1 MLYSR
6 SHCVPSHTPGLKY
19 SFSQER
25 TSSPCPLLFLLTL
38 DTEESSRLI
47 FYAREFEFER
57 LGRRLAVC
65 RCENPVIKIARPRRM
80 IAGPVDSPEF
90 TTVDVE
96 AISPKRAQLHRG
108 GEYKRDGRSTQATQA
123 TQAAGGERLLT
134 SQ

>member
-1 MLYSR
+1 
-6 SHCVPSHTPGLKY
+6 
-19 SFSQER
+19 
-25 TSSPCPLLFLLTL
+25 
-38 DTEESSRLI
+38 
-47 FYAREFEFER
+47 
-57 LGRRLAVC
+57 
-65 RCENPVIKIARPRRM
+65 M